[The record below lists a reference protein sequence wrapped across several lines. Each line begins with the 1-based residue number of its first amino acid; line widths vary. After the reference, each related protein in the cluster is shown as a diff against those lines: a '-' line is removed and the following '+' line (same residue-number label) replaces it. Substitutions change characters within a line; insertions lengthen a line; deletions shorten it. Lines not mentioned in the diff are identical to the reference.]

1 MNRKAYW
8 SNGGKGTG
16 IAPADKRQPITAEKI
31 AQADAALAAAA
42 QRIRN
47 NKSGE

>member
-1 MNRKAYW
+1 MSGTAYW

-16 IAPADKRQPITAEKI
+16 VAPADKRQPITAEKI
-31 AQADAALAAAA
+31 AQADAALAAIA

-47 NKSGE
+47 KAGE

>member
-1 MNRKAYW
+1 VARLTG
-8 SNGGKGTG
+8 SEGTR

-47 NKSGE
+47 NKAGE